1 MFLSILRT
9 IDELLNGITMYRAML
24 YFLIILWILSA
35 TLSLVDALPFN
46 FLEITASSFVI
57 LGACYISNKLFS
69 KIFKVSTNL
78 ESTYITALILIFI
91 ILPAKSFPDFVFIA
105 LASVFAMGSKYALAI
120 NKKHIFNPAGI
131 AVFLT
136 AIFSIGY
143 ASWWIGNFWT
153 LIPILIGGLLIVKKI
168 QRISLIVVF
177 LITFLGATLYFSF
190 INQSDIPST
199 IKSLVLD
206 SPILFFSFVMLVEPL
221 TSPTRKKMQIIYG
234 ILVGVLAGS
243 QFSIGPFYS
252 THETALVL
260 GNIFA
265 FLVGFRRR
273 LVLTFLEKSQI
284 ANGVYELK
292 FNLNK
297 KFAYLPGQYL
307 EWTLSHNKPDSRGVR
322 RYFTIA
328 SSPTEDTVRLGIK
341 INKEKSSSFKKTLM
355 DLENGSKINAGQLG
369 GDFVLPENKSEKL
382 VFIAGGIGITPFRS
396 IVKYLIDKKEKR
408 DIVLFYC
415 ASDVSDLVYR
425 DLFESAKSIGLKTHY
440 VCTRPPQGW
449 KGKTGRI
456 DEEMI
461 KEEVLDFSV
470 RTFYLSGPSAM
481 VDGYKKLLKSL
492 GIKPQK
498 IVTDYFPGY

>member
-1 MFLSILRT
+1 M
-9 IDELLNGITMYRAML
+9 
-24 YFLIILWILSA
+24 
-35 TLSLVDALPFN
+35 
-46 FLEITASSFVI
+46 
-57 LGACYISNKLFS
+57 
-69 KIFKVSTNL
+69 
-78 ESTYITALILIFI
+78 
-91 ILPAKSFPDFVFIA
+91 
-105 LASVFAMGSKYALAI
+105 
-120 NKKHIFNPAGI
+120 
-131 AVFLT
+131 
-136 AIFSIGY
+136 
-143 ASWWIGNFWT
+143 
-153 LIPILIGGLLIVKKI
+153 
-168 QRISLIVVF
+168 
-177 LITFLGATLYFSF
+177 
-190 INQSDIPST
+190 
-199 IKSLVLD
+199 
-206 SPILFFSFVMLVEPL
+206 
-221 TSPTRKKMQIIYG
+221 
-234 ILVGVLAGS
+234 AGS